1 LTGAGSNNVSIQ
13 LQVGSSEEEGQIHQL
28 PSIAWLTFLLALSHE
43 LPVAAGADM
52 DNCPFF
58 LLYLKKVNQDKGN
71 PFFFGNTDKGNPSY
85 KLFNDIGIN
94 LSIYIHAYGL

>member
-13 LQVGSSEEEGQIHQL
+13 LQMGSSEEEGQIHQL

-71 PFFFGNTDKGNPSY
+71 PFFFFFSRIQTKEILATSSSTT
-85 KLFNDIGIN
+85 LV
-94 LSIYIHAYGL
+94 